1 MRILSYYLT
10 ASLAA
15 CFGAAIMALLVAGS
29 REDGEIPR
37 CATCKHFPQPDG
49 IAHLCDYWRKLT
61 NERGY
66 CSNWR
71 ERNGE

>member
-10 ASLAA
+10 ASIAA
-15 CFGAAIMALLVAGS
+15 CFGASIMALLIAGAK
-29 REDGEIPR
+29 EDR
-37 CATCKHFPQPDG
+37 HCATCKHYPQPDG
-49 IAHLCDYWRKLT
+49 IAHKCEYWQRLT

-71 ERNGE
+71 ENDG

>member
-10 ASLAA
+10 ASLSA
-15 CFGAAIMALLVAGS
+15 CFGAAIMALLKVGARGD
-29 REDGEIPR
+29 EMPK
-37 CATCKHFPQPDG
+37 CATCKHYPQPDG
-49 IAHLCDYWRKLT
+49 IAHLCDYWQRLT

-71 ERNGE
+71 SKDGT